1 MGLSKK
7 ELIRGMKKS
16 FSVLLSLILFLTIG
30 APAFADSVN
39 DVLCIENGALQPVLE
54 VSDLRAPDYSN
65 EDSDILRFCVYVETD
80 YDTDNDGMAD
90 LVKVLVQV
98 PRPAVEGKY
107 KAASIYDPTPYGTG
121 TYEDPSTSS
130 YQVLYREKRFDYDSL
145 YRPCDKREAD
155 GEMSSMDAA
164 LSARPEKDWNYSVPI
179 SRASGFEYA
188 DLYDYYLERGYAVVE
203 ASGIGTYGSEGFE
216 LCGTHLERDS
226 HVAVVEWLTGDRRAF
241 TDRTHNIEIKADWSN
256 GNVAMT
262 GCSYGGT
269 LPFSVATTGVK
280 GLKTIIPV
288 AGIASWYDY
297 TNCQGVPTILEVN
310 YTDSLAAFNA
320 GGTFLD
326 KDWTVPNEEYGSW
339 LWTIAQ
345 DQLETNGNY
354 APVWEESDYAKDWSG
369 LQCSALIVQ
378 GLNDFNVNTRHA
390 DKMMQAFE
398 KAGQTAKL
406 VLHQNGHSFIYN
418 TLVNGELWNEIQN
431 RWLAHYLY
439 DVDNGAENMPEVMAQ
454 SNIDGLF
461 YSYDS
466 WRDFHYIDAPVSY
479 VNDKTDVTTEGLA
492 EYAYYFIS
500 EQNPDLSGVEHQE
513 EYFMS
518 LNFDRAAF
526 YPIELPENTTVYG
539 VPEVHLKLTSPNTD
553 YEGLMISAV
562 LVDVA
567 DNGEPFKA
575 FMLKNR
581 LHDQLPSRV
590 IGEYEGAGCW
600 GDNEILEYVQD
611 STDAKIISFGYTD
624 LNNPGHGDE
633 ISEYTEVQ
641 ELEAGKYYDYTF
653 YMLPTVYTVA
663 PGHTLQLILTTWDPY
678 RAFLDESFTDLDLE
692 KDSELVNYDYS
703 YTIDNTAIEIKMPVV

>member
-1 MGLSKK
+1 M
-7 ELIRGMKKS
+7 
-16 FSVLLSLILFLTIG
+16 LSLILSLSVG
-30 APAFADSVN
+30 CPAFADSGS
-39 DVLCIENGALQPVLE
+39 DVLRIEDGALQPILQ

-65 EDSDILRFCVYVETD
+65 ESSDILRFCVYVETD
-80 YDTDNDGMAD
+80 YDTDGDGMAD

-107 KAASIYDPTPYGTG
+107 KAASIYDPTPYGAG

-130 YQVLYREKRFDYDSL
+130 YQVLYRQKRFDYDSL
-145 YRPCDKREAD
+145 YRPCEKREAV

-164 LSARPEKDWNYSVPI
+164 LAARPEKDWNYSVPI
-179 SRASGFEYA
+179 SEEPGYAYA
-188 DLYDYYLERGYAVVE
+188 DVYDYYLARGYAVVE
-203 ASGIGTYGSEGFE
+203 ACGIGTYGSEGFE

-241 TDRTHNIEIKADWSN
+241 TDRTQNIEIKADWSN
-256 GNVAMT
+256 GSVAMT

-280 GLKTIIPV
+280 GLKTIIPM

-310 YTDSLAAFNA
+310 YTDQLAAYNA

-326 KDWTVPNEEYGSW
+326 KDWTVPDEEYGSW

-354 APVWEESDYAKDWSG
+354 APIWEESDYARDWVG

-378 GLNDFNVNTRHA
+378 GLNDFNVSTRHA

-406 VLHQNGHSFIYN
+406 VLHQDGHNTIYN
-418 TLVNGELWNEIQN
+418 TVVSGELWNEIQN

-439 DVDNGAENMPEVMAQ
+439 GVENGAEDMPVVLAQ
-454 SNIDGLF
+454 SNLDGLY

-466 WRDFHYIDAPVSY
+466 WRDFQYIDALVSY
-479 VNDKTDVTTEGLA
+479 LNDRTDVTTEGLA

-500 EQNPDLSGVEHQE
+500 EQNPDLSGAEHRE

-518 LNFDRAAF
+518 LDFDRAAF
-526 YPIELPENTTVYG
+526 YPIELPEKTTVYG
-539 VPEVHLKLTSPNTD
+539 VPEIHLKLASPNTD
-553 YEGLMISAV
+553 SDGLMISAV

-567 DNGEPFKA
+567 DNGEAFKA
-575 FMLKNR
+575 YKMKNR
-581 LHDQLPSRV
+581 LHDCLPTRV
-590 IGEYEGAGCW
+590 VGEYEGAGYR
-600 GDNEILEYVQD
+600 GSNEILEYVQD
-611 STDAKIISFGYTD
+611 SADAKIISFGYTD

-641 ELEAGKYYDYTF
+641 DLEAGKYYDYTF

-663 PGHTLQLILTTWDPY
+663 PGHTLHLILTTWDPY
-678 RAFLDESFTDLDLE
+678 RAFLDESFMSLDLE
-692 KDSELVNYDYS
+692 KDSDLVSYDYS
-703 YTIDNTAIEIKMPVV
+703 YTIDNTAIRIRMPVR

>member
-1 MGLSKK
+1 
-7 ELIRGMKKS
+7 MKRTLCM
-16 FSVLLSLILFLTIG
+16 LLSLVILLSFG
-30 APAFADSVN
+30 SAAFADGEGE
-39 DVLCIENGALQPVLE
+39 VLLIENGALQPILE
-54 VSDLRAPDYSN
+54 VSDLRDPAYSN

-80 YDTDNDGMAD
+80 HDTDSDGMAD
-90 LVKVLVQV
+90 LVKTLVQV

-107 KAASIYDPTPYGTG
+107 RCATIYDPTPYNTG

-130 YQVLYREKRFDYDSL
+130 YQVLYREKRFDYDRL
-145 YRPCDKREAD
+145 YQACSKRESE

-164 LSARPEKDWNYSVPI
+164 LSARPNKDWNYSVPI
-179 SRASGFEYA
+179 SNETGYLYA
-188 DLYDYYLERGYAVVE
+188 TLYDYYLARGYAVVE

-297 TNCQGVPTILEVN
+297 TNSQGVPTILEVN
-310 YTDSLAAFNA
+310 YTDYLAAYNC

-326 KDWTVPNEEYGSW
+326 KDWTVPNEDYGSW
-339 LWTIAQ
+339 LWSVAQ

-354 APVWEESDYAKDWSG
+354 AAAWEESDYARDWAG

-390 DKMMQAFE
+390 DKMMQAFA
-398 KAGQTAKL
+398 KAGQNAKL

-418 TLVNGELWNEIQN
+418 TMVGDELWNDIQN

-439 DVDNGAENMPEVMAQ
+439 DVDNGAEDMPAVLAQ
-454 SNIDGLF
+454 SNLDGQ
-461 YSYDS
+461 YYAYDS
-466 WRDFHYIDAPVSY
+466 WRDFNYIEAPVSY
-479 VNDKTDVTTEGLA
+479 ENDKSDITTEGLA
-492 EYAYYFIS
+492 QYASYFIL

-518 LNFDRAAF
+518 LDFDRAAF

-539 VPEVHLKLTSPNTD
+539 VPEIHLKLASPDTD
-553 YEGLMISAV
+553 YDGLMISAV
-562 LVDVA
+562 LLDVA
-567 DNGEPFKA
+567 DDGEAFKA
-575 FMLKNR
+575 YKLKNR
-581 LHDQLPSRV
+581 LQDSLPSRV
-590 IGEYEGAGCW
+590 VGEYEGAGIW

-611 STDAKIISFGYTD
+611 STSAKIISFGYTD

-633 ISEYTEVQ
+633 ISEYTEIQ
-641 ELEAGKYYDYTF
+641 DLEAGKYYDYTF

-678 RAFLDESFTDLDLE
+678 RAFLDESFTDLDLD
-692 KDSELVNYDYS
+692 KDSDLVNYDYS
-703 YTIDNTAIEIKMPVV
+703 YTVDNTAIRVMMPVAS